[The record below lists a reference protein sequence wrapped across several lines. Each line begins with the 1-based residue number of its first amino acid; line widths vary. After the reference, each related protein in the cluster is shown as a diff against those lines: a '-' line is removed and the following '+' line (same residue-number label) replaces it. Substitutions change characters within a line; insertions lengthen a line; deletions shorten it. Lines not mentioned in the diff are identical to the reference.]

1 MIDDS
6 QINID
11 IEDINGTETIP
22 MQATHH
28 HTVQAPTHHH
38 VVAPS
43 QPQHPPQQAQ
53 TLHTERTEHEQ
64 KAHQAQSDEHKRGH
78 GLEYAVMCMAILAF
92 ILLCV
97 EQVLMFTS
105 LLGHVR

>member
-1 MIDDS
+1 MLDDS

-22 MQATHH
+22 MPATHH

-43 QPQHPPQQAQ
+43 QPQQAKA
-53 TLHTERTEHEQ
+53 LHSERTEHEQ
-64 KAHQAQSDEHKRGH
+64 KVHQVQDDGHKRGH

-105 LLGHVR
+105 L